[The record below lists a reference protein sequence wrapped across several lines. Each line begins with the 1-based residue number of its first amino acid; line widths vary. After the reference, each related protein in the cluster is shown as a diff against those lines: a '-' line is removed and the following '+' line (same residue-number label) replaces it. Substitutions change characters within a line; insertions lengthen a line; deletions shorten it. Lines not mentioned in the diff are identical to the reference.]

1 MEVCIF
7 VEENSII
14 FIVNPSSRRKKR
26 FNYKPSFFDAV
37 QLSTRSPQTYEVTPY
52 QSIPFHKKAIIP
64 ILSFN
69 SDIHIMYE
77 KHSLQI
83 YKENNDLTE
92 KEVFEILTRFAIK
105 EGNRVSFLADFPNG
119 KKRQAKSKP
128 NGTLAESKKMEDK
141 CDVPPPKN

>member
-1 MEVCIF
+1 
-7 VEENSII
+7 
-14 FIVNPSSRRKKR
+14 
-26 FNYKPSFFDAV
+26 
-37 QLSTRSPQTYEVTPY
+37 
-52 QSIPFHKKAIIP
+52 
-64 ILSFN
+64 
-69 SDIHIMYE
+69 MYE

-128 NGTLAESKKMEDK
+128 SGTKSKPNGTLAESKKMEEK
-141 CDVPPPKN
+141 CDVPPQKY